1 MPDLQPD
8 IGSGDALIIVPP
20 FASTTMPSLAAHLL
34 QSCVRREGY
43 QVKVLYA
50 NLIFAAEIGQLNYEA
65 LSRGSLQYMLGERL
79 FCSKAYGL
87 PPFGRD
93 DFFTRVKG
101 AQLTVNNNNI
111 CVDLKVAD
119 LAEWE
124 SVAHSWVDK
133 VCCAVAQQQFRVV
146 GCTSTFEQT
155 SASIALLNRIKQ
167 LSPDTITVLGG
178 ANCEGEMGEGILTLG
193 ANVDYVFSGESE
205 KTFPAFLGRLAAG
218 DYPRDRIVSGQPC
231 FNLDDLPAPEYAEF
245 FQQRQRWLSNA
256 ELGERENLWVTY
268 ESSRGCWWG
277 QKHHC
282 TFCGLNGET
291 MSYRQKSAQRL
302 LSDVKTLVSA
312 SPTKRVCM
320 TDNILPH
327 NYFRS
332 FLPRAPEEIPG
343 VTFFYE
349 VKANL
354 SLQDVM
360 ALKQAGVKMAQPG
373 IESLSNACL
382 QLMKKGVSAQ

>member
-1 MPDLQPD
+1 
-8 IGSGDALIIVPP
+8 
-20 FASTTMPSLAAHLL
+20 
-34 QSCVRREGY
+34 
-43 QVKVLYA
+43 
-50 NLIFAAEIGQLNYEA
+50 
-65 LSRGSLQYMLGERL
+65 
-79 FCSKAYGL
+79 
-87 PPFGRD
+87 
-93 DFFTRVKG
+93 
-101 AQLTVNNNNI
+101 
-111 CVDLKVAD
+111 
-119 LAEWE
+119 
-124 SVAHSWVDK
+124 
-133 VCCAVAQQQFRVV
+133 
-146 GCTSTFEQT
+146 
-155 SASIALLNRIKQ
+155 
-167 LSPDTITVLGG
+167 
-178 ANCEGEMGEGILTLG
+178 
-193 ANVDYVFSGESE
+193 
-205 KTFPAFLGRLAAG
+205 
-218 DYPRDRIVSGQPC
+218 
-231 FNLDDLPAPEYAEF
+231 YAEF
-245 FQQRQRWLSNA
+245 FEQCQRHLPEADAWLPSNVV
-256 ELGERENLWVTY
+256 LTY

-360 ALKQAGVKMAQPG
+360 TLKQAGVKMAQPG

-382 QLMKKGVSAQ
+382 QLMKKGVSAQQNISCCATPGPWACGWAGTFSTPCPATNWWSIKRP